1 MTAKLCREQAA
12 LSTCSPAAFG
22 RADVDRAHRCPA
34 AKVVDAAG
42 IHHPYAVVESLADL
56 RRSQCGNLA
65 VLV

>member
-1 MTAKLCREQAA
+1 MSGRE
-12 LSTCSPAAFG
+12 
-22 RADVDRAHRCPA
+22 
-34 AKVVDAAG
+34 VVDAVG